1 MTADVV
7 IERLT
12 AIAVVIPG
20 DNPLPRAYSGG
31 LAPRDPRP

>member
-1 MTADVV
+1 MATSVV

-20 DNPLPRAYSGG
+20 GDPLPRAGPGG
-31 LAPRDPRP
+31 LPHPKSRA